1 MSREKST
8 FTTLA
13 VLGAGLILP
22 MVAAHASRRLA
33 GLGYRVVTDE
43 DPPRNPA
50 AREVDWRNAIVWS
63 VISGAIG
70 GLARLSVRRA
80 LAPTDI
86 PAEGYDL
93 ESQADEILD

>member
-8 FTTLA
+8 ITTLA
-13 VLGAGLILP
+13 LLGAGLLLP
-22 MVAAHASRRLA
+22 MIAARASRRLA
-33 GLGYRVVTDE
+33 GVGYRMITDE

-50 AREVDWRNAIVWS
+50 ARDVEWRDAIGWS

-80 LAPTDI
+80 LAPTEI
-86 PAEGYDL
+86 PAEGYDFEAEVEEL
-93 ESQADEILD
+93 TD